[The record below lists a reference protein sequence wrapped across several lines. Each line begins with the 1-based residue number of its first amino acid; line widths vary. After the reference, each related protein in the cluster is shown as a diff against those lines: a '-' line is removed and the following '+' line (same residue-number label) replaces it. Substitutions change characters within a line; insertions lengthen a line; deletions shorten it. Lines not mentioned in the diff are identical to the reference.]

1 MRKLKLPFLTLNSL
15 SVIEFVKP
23 YASEMFSLLLSE
35 NNLSFSFYQCY
46 LETFNFNKR
55 AVFE

>member
-46 LETFNFNKR
+46 LETFNFN
-55 AVFE
+55 ESCL